1 MAYRPLSGGF
11 AEMFV
16 CTGFDVF
23 FVGERPAVG
32 NNRRVGY
39 VGYDA
44 LLPFRTAVKN
54 AYFPY
59 TPYWQGTAQL
69 NKACELIL
77 EEGLGKVIARHQKV
91 AGYCRERIVKMG
103 LKLYPAMDAVPS
115 PTVTAVYVPQKIS
128 WKNLDTRLR
137 AEGLVVGGN
146 YGCLAGEVF
155 RIGHMGTQANLNL
168 VKEAMDILEGV
179 IRGN

>member
-1 MAYRPLSGGF
+1 
-11 AEMFV
+11 MFV

-23 FVGERPAVG
+23 FVGERRAWEIIEE
-32 NNRRVGY
+32 VGY

-103 LKLYPAMDAVPS
+103 LKLYPAMEAVPS

-128 WKNLDTRLR
+128 WKNLDTRLA
-137 AEGLVVGGN
+137 AEAWWSAETTDVWQEKFSVSDIWGL
-146 YGCLAGEVF
+146 
-155 RIGHMGTQANLNL
+155 RPTSIW
-168 VKEAMDILEGV
+168 
-179 IRGN
+179 

>member
-1 MAYRPLSGGF
+1 
-11 AEMFV
+11 MFV

-23 FVGERPAVG
+23 FVGERRAWEIIEE
-32 NNRRVGY
+32 VGY

-77 EEGLGKVIARHQKV
+77 EEGLGKSDRTSSES
-91 AGYCRERIVKMG
+91 GRILQG
-103 LKLYPAMDAVPS
+103 AD
-115 PTVTAVYVPQKIS
+115 
-128 WKNLDTRLR
+128 R
-137 AEGLVVGGN
+137 
-146 YGCLAGEVF
+146 
-155 RIGHMGTQANLNL
+155 
-168 VKEAMDILEGV
+168 
-179 IRGN
+179 